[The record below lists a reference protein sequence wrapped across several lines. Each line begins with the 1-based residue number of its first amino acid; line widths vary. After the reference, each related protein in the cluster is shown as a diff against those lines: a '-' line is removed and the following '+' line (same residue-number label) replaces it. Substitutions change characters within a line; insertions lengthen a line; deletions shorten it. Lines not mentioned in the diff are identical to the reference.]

1 MPKSITHYYQE
12 SGRAGRDGEN
22 ADCILYYTYKDK
34 KILEHMIV
42 KSSSNPNGDATMR
55 KVDQLYSCVRYCED
69 EFRCRRT
76 MQLEFFGE
84 TFDRSKCSKTCDN
97 CMAGREPD
105 RRDVTNV
112 AKELLELLAD
122 VEKQK
127 RGTGVTMLQLGDLY
141 RGSKS
146 QSATKF
152 LDTSK
157 LRFYG
162 SGSQYKKPDIDR
174 ILHSLV
180 FERVF
185 EESADQ
191 NKGGF
196 TVDYIHAG
204 DQALAVQNSQR
215 TVYVDFP
222 GSAATAKKAGRSTS
236 PKRKSA
242 KDPSKSS
249 KKEKSRKSNA
259 GAGNSLAAS
268 SDVISVRDSVG
279 SSDSEVILTGI
290 SNPRSSYSKMPGGV
304 LPKEKTQELAEKIK
318 SLLIVMAEAE
328 RLMGGK
334 EVYYWH
340 ILNNAAVK
348 QVALR
353 APTTVEELR
362 DMSVAGDNVI
372 KDYGE
377 QLVRA
382 VNRFIEEN
390 DLGHCVVERPAK
402 KLKSTAS
409 SADSA
414 VVKHGANEDEFDAG
428 IDFAAIEIPDENDD
442 DSVAIVKPG
451 ASKSRYF

>member
-1 MPKSITHYYQE
+1 
-12 SGRAGRDGEN
+12 
-22 ADCILYYTYKDK
+22 
-34 KILEHMIV
+34 MIV
-42 KSSSNPNGDATMR
+42 KSSGNPNGDATMR

-84 TFDRSKCSKTCDN
+84 TFDRSKCAKTCDN
-97 CMAGREPD
+97 CIAGREPD

-122 VEKQK
+122 ISKQK

-146 QSATKF
+146 QTVTKF
-152 LDTSK
+152 LDTGK

-204 DQALAVQNSQR
+204 DQALPVQNNQR
-215 TVYVDFP
+215 AVYVDFP
-222 GSAATAKKAGRSTS
+222 GAAPTAKKSSRGTS
-236 PKRKSA
+236 PKPKSA
-242 KDPSKSS
+242 KDPSKTS
-249 KKEKSRKSNA
+249 KREKSSRKGNA
-259 GAGNSLAAS
+259 GASKSVAVS
-268 SDVISVRDSVG
+268 SEVISVRDSIG
-279 SSDSEVILTGI
+279 SSDSEEILPGRN
-290 SNPRSSYSKMPGGV
+290 NPRSGTTTKPPKGV
-304 LPKEKTQELAEKIK
+304 LPEEKTQELAEKVRR
-318 SLLIVMAEAE
+318 LLIVMAEAE
-328 RLMGGK
+328 RMMSGK

-340 ILNNAAVK
+340 ILSNAAVK

-353 APTTVEELR
+353 APTTIDELR

-382 VNRFIEEN
+382 VKQFIEEN
-390 DLGHCVVERPAK
+390 DLGHCVAERPAK
-402 KLKSTAS
+402 RLKSTAS
-409 SADSA
+409 SAGR
-414 VVKHGANEDEFDAG
+414 VGAKGRANDDEFDAG
-428 IDFAAIEIPDENDD
+428 IDFAAIEIPDD
-442 DSVAIVKPG
+442 DSVAIVEPG
-451 ASKSRYF
+451 ESKSRYF

>member
-12 SGRAGRDGEN
+12 SGRAGRDGED

-42 KSSSNPNGDATMR
+42 KSSANPNGDAAMR

-97 CMAGREPD
+97 CIAGREPE
-105 RRDVTNV
+105 RRDVTIV

-122 VEKQK
+122 IAKQK

-162 SGSQYKKPDIDR
+162 SGSQFRKPDMDR

-180 FERVF
+180 FERIF

-191 NKGGF
+191 NKSGF

-204 DQALAVQNSQR
+204 DQALAVQSNQR
-215 TVYVDFP
+215 AVYVDFP
-222 GSAATAKKAGRSTS
+222 GSAATAKKPGRTTS
-236 PKRKSA
+236 PKPKSA
-242 KDPSKSS
+242 KDPSKKSS
-249 KKEKSRKSNA
+249 KGRAGTRKS
-259 GAGNSLAAS
+259 SAAS
-268 SDVISVRDSVG
+268 SEVISVRDSIG
-279 SSDSEVILTGI
+279 SSDSDVIMTGTN
-290 SNPRSSYSKMPGGV
+290 NPRSSNTTLPDGV
-304 LPKEKTQELAEKIK
+304 LPKEKTQALADKIK
-318 SLLIVMAEAE
+318 SLLIVMTEAE
-328 RLMGGK
+328 RMMSGK

-340 ILNNAAVK
+340 ILSNAAVK

-353 APTTVEELR
+353 VPTTVEELR
-362 DMSVAGDNVI
+362 DMSVAGENVI
-372 KDYGE
+372 DAYGE
-377 QLVRA
+377 QLVRF

-390 DLGHCVVERPAK
+390 DLGHCVGERPAK

-409 SADSA
+409 SADRS
-414 VVKHGANEDEFDAG
+414 GAKDGTNDDEFDAG
-428 IDFAAIEIPDENDD
+428 IDFAAIEIPDEKDD
-442 DSVAIVKPG
+442 DSVAIVEPG
-451 ASKSRYF
+451 KSKSRYF